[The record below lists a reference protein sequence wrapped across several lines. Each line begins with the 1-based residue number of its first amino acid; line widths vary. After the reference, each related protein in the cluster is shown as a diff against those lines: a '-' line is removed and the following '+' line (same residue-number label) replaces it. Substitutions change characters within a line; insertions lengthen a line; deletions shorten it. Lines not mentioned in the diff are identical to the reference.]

1 MTATFRSLVLF
12 IGLIVMPLNASAQT
26 LVFSTVER
34 PPFAMNAPEHDGFS
48 IALMQRIAAQIG
60 REVQFETATSFAEM
74 LDRVRDGEVDGAIAN
89 ISITAVREAEMD
101 FTLPI
106 FESGVQIMV
115 TGGAENSFWQQIF
128 TLEVAAYVLLA
139 FAALFGGGM
148 LMWVFERRAQ
158 PYFERPARESLFPNF
173 WWALNLVVNGG
184 FEERMPRSALGR
196 VLGVVLVVASLFGVS
211 IFVARITAAMTV
223 TALTSS
229 IDSINDLD
237 RRRVGSVAGSTAA
250 LFLDG
255 REVRHNAYPGF
266 AEMIRAFE
274 EGEVE
279 ALVFD
284 GPLLKYYLARS
295 PQSDAYVLD
304 RVFRSEDYGIA
315 LPTGSPLRESI
326 NQAILQLRESGEY
339 GALVDA
345 WFDDR

>member
-1 MTATFRSLVLF
+1 MTAMFRSFALFLALVL
-12 IGLIVMPLNASAQT
+12 MPMSAGAQT

-34 PPFAMNAPEHDGFS
+34 PPFSMGAPEHDGFS
-48 IALMQRIAAQIG
+48 IALMRMIAG
-60 REVQFETATSFAEM
+60 RLGQDVEFETATSFGKM

-89 ISITAVREAEMD
+89 ISITAGREATMD

-106 FESGVQIMV
+106 FESGVQILV
-115 TGGAENSFWQQIF
+115 AGTAENSFWQQIF

-139 FAALFGGGM
+139 FAVLFGGGM

-158 PYFERPARESLFPNF
+158 PYFERPARESMFPNF

-184 FEERMPRSALGR
+184 FEERMPRSAFGR
-196 VLGVVLVVASLFGVS
+196 VLGVVMVVASLFGVS

-223 TALTSS
+223 TALTST
-229 IDSINDLD
+229 IDSISDLD
-237 RRRVGSVAGSTAA
+237 RRRVGSVEGSTAA
-250 LFLDG
+250 LFLEG
-255 REVRHNAYPGF
+255 REVRHSAYPGF
-266 AEMIRAFE
+266 AEMITAFE

-279 ALVFD
+279 VLVFD
-284 GPLLKYYLARS
+284 GPLLKYYLLRS
-295 PQSDAYVLD
+295 PHSDAYLLD

-339 GALVDA
+339 GALVDD
-345 WFDDR
+345 WFEER

>member
-1 MTATFRSLVLF
+1 MPALLRPFAL
-12 IGLIVMPLNASAQT
+12 LIWLILLPLSAGAQT

-34 PPFAMNAPEHDGFS
+34 PPFSMEAPEHDGFS
-48 IALMQRIAAQIG
+48 IALMRRIAEQIG
-60 REVQFETATSFAEM
+60 REVQFETADSFSEM
-74 LDRVRDGEVDGAIAN
+74 LERVRTGAVDGAIAN
-89 ISITAVREAEMD
+89 ISITAEREAVMD

-115 TGGAENSFWQQIF
+115 AGSAQTSFWQQIF
-128 TLEVAAYVLLA
+128 TLEVAAYILLA
-139 FAALFGGGM
+139 FVVLFGGGM

-158 PYFERPARESLFPNF
+158 PYFERPVRESLFPNF

-184 FEERMPRSALGR
+184 FEERMPRSVMGR
-196 VLGVVLVVASLFGVS
+196 MLGVMLVVASLFGVS

-223 TALTSS
+223 TALTST

-237 RRRVGSVAGSTAA
+237 RRRVGSVAGSTAS

-255 REVRHNAYPGF
+255 REVRHSAYPGF
-266 AEMIRAFE
+266 AEMIAAFE
-274 EGEVE
+274 AGEVE

-284 GPLLKYYLARS
+284 GPLLQYYLMRS
-295 PQSDAYVLD
+295 PQSDAYLLD

-339 GALVDA
+339 GALVED
-345 WFDDR
+345 WFDDG